1 MDNLYPVKVLNIKC
15 DIKPDQLAKKFSAF
29 GKVED
34 VYIPT
39 DLKTQ
44 KNRDFAVVRYAD
56 RNAVQRVLPQSPSG
70 GSSVGSV
77 SIDDEEYV
85 VSNLILCVDVENAS
99 P

>member
-15 DIKPDQLAKKFSAF
+15 DIKPDQLAKKFSTF

-44 KNRDFAVVRYAD
+44 KNRDFAVIRYAD
-56 RNAVQRVLPQSPSG
+56 KNAVQKVLPQSPTG
-70 GSSVGSV
+70 ASSVGSV
-77 SIDDEEYV
+77 SIDEEEYV
-85 VSNLILCVDVENAS
+85 VSGLMIY
-99 P
+99 